1 MKRIV
6 ITLGKEEFLRLNSY
20 AVEFLGLSLADLAQV
35 QFNRLCKRCESQISY
50 IDKELPGSD
59 HWEDRAEIGNGSIM
73 RHNGAWPITYI
84 RKKEDRIYWKIQI
97 ASKNNKGF

>member
-59 HWEDRAEIGNGSIM
+59 H
-73 RHNGAWPITYI
+73 
-84 RKKEDRIYWKIQI
+84 
-97 ASKNNKGF
+97 